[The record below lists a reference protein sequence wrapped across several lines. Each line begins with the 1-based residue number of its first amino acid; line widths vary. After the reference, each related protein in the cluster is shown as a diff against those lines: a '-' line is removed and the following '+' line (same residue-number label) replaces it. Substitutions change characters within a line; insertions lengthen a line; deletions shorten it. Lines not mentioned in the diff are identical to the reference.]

1 MLRLTTLKIGEC
13 RAPAWAA
20 GLAGPGFARFPAL
33 ATLIQTESACVLV
46 DTGYGPAFFAATR
59 GFPARFYRWLT
70 PVRLP
75 GQEQLLRQLP
85 RLPDLVFLTH
95 MHADHSAGLIDLP
108 AGIPVMASAAAIAEL
123 RTLGDL
129 ASLRAACPP
138 LLRDAILARD
148 PQRVETRPAVPTG
161 LPEFPQGRD
170 LLGDGRLIA
179 VPLPGH
185 GAGQTGL
192 WLPGA
197 ARFLVADAAYGR
209 ALLRR
214 NRPPPGP
221 VLARLGDAA
230 AYRRTFARL
239 RALMQRRPDIA
250 IDPSHCPET
259 AP

>member
-13 RAPAWAA
+13 RAPAWGA
-20 GLAGPGFARFPAL
+20 GLPGLGGATFPAL
-33 ATLIQTESACVLV
+33 ATLVETESACVLV

-59 GFPARFYRWLT
+59 GFPARLYRWLT
-70 PVRLP
+70 PVRQP
-75 GQEQLLRQLP
+75 AQEQLLRRLP
-85 RLPDLVFLTH
+85 RRPDLVFLTH

-108 AGIPVMASAAAIAEL
+108 AGIPVTASAAAIAEL
-123 RTLGDL
+123 RALGDL
-129 ASLRAACPP
+129 ASIRAACPP

-148 PQRVETRPAVPTG
+148 PQPVEACVAVPTG
-161 LPEFPQGRD
+161 LPEFPQGHD

-185 GAGQTGL
+185 GTGQTGI
-192 WLPGA
+192 WLPET

-209 ALLRR
+209 AQLRA
-214 NRPPPGP
+214 NRLPPGS
-221 VLARLGDAA
+221 VLARLGDAP

-239 RALMQRRPDIA
+239 RALMLRRPDIT

-259 AP
+259 AR